1 MGDAWGIQ
9 NDDVCSVYWSNSSSE
24 LIDYLSRLSF
34 ILFSFSFIPTNQA
47 AGLKEIFNFFDT
59 SQSNEMMVK
68 LKLKYS
74 STLINHFNLFLIVFG
89 ICIIHTAFLTTSLL
103 WRKKVNCWTK
113 LTDYILKF
121 KIYGVY
127 IRIYMEACI
136 SILLNS
142 MMEISQ
148 SNQNSPSKIVSLCI
162 SILFSIFWVALIT
175 SGFVNWNKIFN
186 SSYTPNYFGEMFK
199 SIKITKPA
207 ALYSCYFLLRRL
219 LWAIFVAVF
228 TFAPMIS
235 NIICY
240 LLAQV
245 SCLIYLVIAKP
256 QLQIKD
262 NIVEIINEV
271 VYVFICTS
279 LLYFNETDRWVKW
292 VSITVSMFII
302 LCRKFVALLA
312 ALEYL

>member
-1 MGDAWGIQ
+1 MISVVLVIVVSLLSFSSPNGIW
-9 NDDVCSVYWSNSSSE
+9 VMLGAYRMMMFVPFIGATLSSE

-228 TFAPMIS
+228 TFAVFT
-235 NIICY
+235 NDFKY
-240 LLAQV
+240 HLLFA
-245 SCLIYLVIAKP
+245 
-256 QLQIKD
+256 
-262 NIVEIINEV
+262 
-271 VYVFICTS
+271 CTS
-279 LLYFNETDRWVKW
+279 QLPHIFSDCKASVTNQRQYCWD
-292 VSITVSMFII
+292 
-302 LCRKFVALLA
+302 
-312 ALEYL
+312 Y